1 MRENLPDF
9 TTLDVRLPD
18 DRALDDR
25 YRAFAAAFEGAR
37 GDAAATEAAFAHWD
51 DWRAEWRTLSSIV
64 GLQFSLDTR
73 SEARRKLQADL
84 DALAPGVTRRDDIVK
99 RRLLDP
105 AVRPL
110 LESRIGARPFD
121 LWANDLRTFSP
132 AVEPDLVR
140 EAELGRRYSQLTGS
154 AEVSFEGRRLTLG
167 ELQPFLQA
175 AARETRHAAE
185 HARWSIFEGAREE
198 LDAVFDELVHVRD
211 RIARTLGFE
220 NYLELGYRRMRRL
233 DYGPSDVRAWRDE
246 IARAIVPLA
255 AAFVARSAAAR
266 GFERAYFWD
275 ESVLAAS
282 GGVVPLGDPEWIVAT
297 TPEAFAAIDP
307 RLGAFAE
314 LMVER
319 RLYDVAARAGKRA
332 GAFCT
337 SFPAYGVPFVFA
349 NAGGARSD
357 VKTIVHEFG
366 HAFAS
371 YASGTERIVD
381 TRSPTS
387 EVAEI
392 HSMSLEYLAWPQM
405 ERFFGP
411 SAAGYRREHLAGA
424 LLFLPYA
431 AAVDHFQELAYANP
445 GATPSERHAI
455 WRELERRY
463 LPWRD
468 YGDLGHPAA
477 GGLWQEK
484 RHIYL
489 YPLYYIDYSLA
500 LCCALQFWERA
511 QTDRAGAI
519 ADYVAL
525 CGRGN
530 DSAFSSAI
538 AAVGL
543 QSPFAPGTLDR
554 VASAAQAALEVTG

>member
-18 DRALDDR
+18 DRVLDER
-25 YRAFAAAFEGAR
+25 YRALAAAFEGAR

-84 DALAPGVTRRDDIVK
+84 DALVPGVTRRDDIVK

-121 LWANDLRTFSP
+121 LWANDLLTFSP

-198 LDAVFDELVHVRD
+198 LDAVFNELVHVRD

-246 IARAIVPLA
+246 IARAIVPL
-255 AAFVARSAAAR
+255 
-266 GFERAYFWD
+266 
-275 ESVLAAS
+275 
-282 GGVVPLGDPEWIVAT
+282 
-297 TPEAFAAIDP
+297 
-307 RLGAFAE
+307 
-314 LMVER
+314 
-319 RLYDVAARAGKRA
+319 
-332 GAFCT
+332 
-337 SFPAYGVPFVFA
+337 
-349 NAGGARSD
+349 
-357 VKTIVHEFG
+357 
-366 HAFAS
+366 
-371 YASGTERIVD
+371 
-381 TRSPTS
+381 
-387 EVAEI
+387 
-392 HSMSLEYLAWPQM
+392 
-405 ERFFGP
+405 
-411 SAAGYRREHLAGA
+411 
-424 LLFLPYA
+424 
-431 AAVDHFQELAYANP
+431 
-445 GATPSERHAI
+445 
-455 WRELERRY
+455 
-463 LPWRD
+463 
-468 YGDLGHPAA
+468 
-477 GGLWQEK
+477 
-484 RHIYL
+484 
-489 YPLYYIDYSLA
+489 
-500 LCCALQFWERA
+500 
-511 QTDRAGAI
+511 
-519 ADYVAL
+519 
-525 CGRGN
+525 
-530 DSAFSSAI
+530 
-538 AAVGL
+538 
-543 QSPFAPGTLDR
+543 
-554 VASAAQAALEVTG
+554 